1 MIEINGLD
9 LQARIADRVDMP
21 IIFITGHGDVP
32 TSVRAMKGGAI
43 DFLTKARA
51 ANPQIF
57 YIHLDLAAA
66 MALKGYLDDAHA
78 ALAEAIRLRPA
89 INSIARQ
96 RARSAYTNNPAY
108 RALAEKT
115 VDVGLRLA
123 GMPEE

>member
-1 MIEINGLD
+1 
-9 LQARIADRVDMP
+9 
-21 IIFITGHGDVP
+21 
-32 TSVRAMKGGAI
+32 
-43 DFLTKARA
+43 
-51 ANPQIF
+51 
-57 YIHLDLAAA
+57 LDLAAA

-78 ALAEAIRLRPA
+78 ALGEAIRLRPA
-89 INSIARQ
+89 INSMARQ

>member
-1 MIEINGLD
+1 MSVAGLLPLT
-9 LQARIADRVDMP
+9 LQRVDIADE
-21 IIFITGHGDVP
+21 
-32 TSVRAMKGGAI
+32 AI
-43 DFLTKARA
+43 DFFLKARA

-66 MALKGYLDDAHA
+66 MALKGYHDDAQA

>member
-1 MIEINGLD
+1 
-9 LQARIADRVDMP
+9 
-21 IIFITGHGDVP
+21 
-32 TSVRAMKGGAI
+32 
-43 DFLTKARA
+43 
-51 ANPQIF
+51 
-57 YIHLDLAAA
+57 
-66 MALKGYLDDAHA
+66 MALKGYRDDAQA